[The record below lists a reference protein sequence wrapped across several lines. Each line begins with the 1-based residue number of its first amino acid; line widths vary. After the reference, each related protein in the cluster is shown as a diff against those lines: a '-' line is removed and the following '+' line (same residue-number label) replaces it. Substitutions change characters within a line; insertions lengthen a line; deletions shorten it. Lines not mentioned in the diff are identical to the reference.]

1 MGSTARHVNQGDAD
15 ALLALRSA
23 AELVYRSMSPT
34 LFRAWPLLEEATGVH
49 CWVKHENHSPVGAFK
64 IRGGLVY
71 MARLLQREPE
81 IRGLV
86 SATRGNHGQSLAFAA
101 AQHGLRSVIVV
112 PRGNALEKN
121 AAMRS
126 LGADLIEF
134 GNDFD
139 EAREYAAQ
147 LAAREGLHFVASFH
161 ADLVDG
167 VASYALEMFEA
178 KPDLDA
184 IFVPI
189 GLGSGIC
196 GVIKARNALGL
207 STKIYGVVS
216 EGANAYAQS
225 FRAGR
230 VIQTDKAIT
239 MADGIATR
247 VPQANALDM
256 MLTSLADIVEVSD
269 AEIEEAIRLYLR
281 ATHNLA
287 EGAGAAP
294 LAALLKHSD
303 WFKGRSVGLVL
314 CGGNLDTAVLARVL
328 ADSLGR

>member
-1 MGSTARHVNQGDAD
+1 MNSPARHVNQGDAD
-15 ALLALRSA
+15 ARSALRSA
-23 AELVYRSMSPT
+23 AELVYQTMSPT
-34 LFRAWPLLEEATGVH
+34 LFRAWPLLEEATGVS

-71 MARLLQREPE
+71 LARLVQREPHT
-81 IRGLV
+81 RGLI

-101 AQHGLRSVIVV
+101 ARYGLRSVIVV
-112 PRGNALEKN
+112 PHGNAIEKN
-121 AAMRS
+121 AAMRA
-126 LGADLIEF
+126 LGAQLIEF
-134 GNDFD
+134 GKDFD
-139 EAREYAAQ
+139 EAREHAAQ

-161 ADLVDG
+161 PDLVDG

-178 KPDLDA
+178 EPQLDA
-184 IFVPI
+184 IFVPV

-207 STKIYGVVS
+207 STKIYAVVS
-216 EGANAYAQS
+216 SGANAYAQS

-230 VIQTDKAIT
+230 VIQTDEANT

-247 VPQANALDM
+247 VPQAEALDM
-256 MLTSLADIVEVSD
+256 MLTSVTDIVEVSD
-269 AEIEEAIRLYLR
+269 AEIEQAIMLYLR

-294 LAALLKHSD
+294 LAALLKRAD
-303 WFKGRSVGLVL
+303 QFKGKRVGLVL

-328 ADSLGR
+328 AEALRH

>member
-101 AQHGLRSVIVV
+101 AQHGLRAVIVV

-134 GNDFD
+134 GKDFD
-139 EAREYAAQ
+139 EAREHAAQ

-161 ADLVDG
+161 PDLVDG

-225 FRAGR
+225 FR
-230 VIQTDKAIT
+230 
-239 MADGIATR
+239 
-247 VPQANALDM
+247 
-256 MLTSLADIVEVSD
+256 
-269 AEIEEAIRLYLR
+269 
-281 ATHNLA
+281 
-287 EGAGAAP
+287 
-294 LAALLKHSD
+294 
-303 WFKGRSVGLVL
+303 
-314 CGGNLDTAVLARVL
+314 
-328 ADSLGR
+328 